1 MPERNYGLEI
11 SAKAAELSAE
21 LLQIMQQV
29 PKEHIEKI
37 SQIGNEMRD
46 IITAARKEI
55 EPQKF
60 YYQVYRTKFSA
71 SEEGRFINR
80 NKAEMQIKELKNNDW
95 PDAHYK
101 EVLFDD
107 YEEAN

>member
-1 MPERNYGLEI
+1 MSERDYGLEI

-37 SQIGNEMRD
+37 SQIGNEIRD
-46 IITAARKEI
+46 IISAARKEI

-80 NKAEMQIKELKNNDW
+80 NKAEIQIKELKEDW